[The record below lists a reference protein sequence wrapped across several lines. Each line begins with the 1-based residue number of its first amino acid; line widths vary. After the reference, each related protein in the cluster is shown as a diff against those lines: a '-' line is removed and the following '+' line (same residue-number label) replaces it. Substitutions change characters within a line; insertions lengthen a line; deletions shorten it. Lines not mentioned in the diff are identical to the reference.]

1 MRRIIV
7 NAAWLSGE
15 SLIRIFVGLL
25 VGILVARHLGPE
37 GLGRLA
43 FCIAYVSIFIPLSQL
58 GLDRIAVRE
67 LSLAGD
73 AGGATLGSVMVLRL
87 AAGAAAAAAAI
98 LLFPLAGAPD
108 PGTQLL
114 MVCVLSAALPLA
126 CGDAIDLWFQSQMRM
141 RYSALSRNA
150 GFLLSSAIRLWLVFA
165 GAGVAWFTVA
175 APLEAVAI
183 LAGLLLFFRV
193 QRPAALRL
201 RFSAARSVELLR
213 ESRFVLAYGFVIM
226 VQARLDQVML
236 ARMSGD
242 AELGQYAAALGIV
255 ESLMFV
261 AMAVLAAMSPMLSR
275 LRAQD
280 PARYRLELTN
290 MYRWVVLLFLPSG
303 VMLALFSDAIIR
315 LLYGPAFAASGPLL
329 ALLAIRLLLAYVGV
343 ARSAYVVNEK
353 LYPIAL
359 LIALGGAVINIVLNL
374 AFIPLWGATGAV
386 WASTLSFFF
395 TAIVGDLLFTRT
407 RENFFLMTTA
417 MLTPWRARAVRG
429 N

>member
-7 NAAWLSGE
+7 NAAWLSSE
-15 SLIRIFVGLL
+15 SLIRLFVGLV

-43 FCIAYVSIFIPLSQL
+43 FCTAYVALFVPLSQL

-67 LSLAGD
+67 LSVAGA
-73 AGGATLGSVMVLRL
+73 AGGATLGSVFVLRL
-87 AAGAAAAAAAI
+87 AAGAASAAVAV

-108 PGTQLL
+108 PDSQLL

-126 CGDAIDLWFQSQMRM
+126 CGDAIDLWFQSQMSM

-150 GFLLSSAIRLWLVFA
+150 GFLLSSAIRVSLVFA
-165 GAGVAWFTVA
+165 GAGVAWFTIA
-175 APLEAVAI
+175 APAEAVAI

-193 QRPAALRL
+193 QRPAALQL
-201 RFSAARSVELLR
+201 RFSAARSLELLR

-236 ARMSGD
+236 AHMSGE

-261 AMAVLAAMSPMLSR
+261 AITVLASMSPMLAQM
-275 LRAQD
+275 RAQD
-280 PARYRLELTN
+280 AARYRLELVN
-290 MYRWVVLLFLPSG
+290 MYRWVVVLFLPFG
-303 VMLALFSDAIIR
+303 LILALFSDGIIR

-329 ALLAIRLLLAYVGV
+329 ALLAIRLLPAYVGV
-343 ARSAYVVNEK
+343 ARSVYVVNEK
-353 LYPIAL
+353 LYPVAL
-359 LIALGGAVINIVLNL
+359 LIAIGGTLINIFLNL
-374 AFIPLWGATGAV
+374 AFIPRWGATGAV

-395 TAIVGDLLFTRT
+395 TAIVGDLLFART
-407 RENFFLMTTA
+407 RENFFFMATA
-417 MLTPWRARAVRG
+417 LLTPWRARAVRG